1 MPGSQGETSQV
12 LGLMCVINGRKREE
26 SCLCMAGGHVAAAAA
41 TAERTVV
48 KLDNPP

>member
-26 SCLCMAGGHVAAAAA
+26 SCLCMAGGHVAAAA